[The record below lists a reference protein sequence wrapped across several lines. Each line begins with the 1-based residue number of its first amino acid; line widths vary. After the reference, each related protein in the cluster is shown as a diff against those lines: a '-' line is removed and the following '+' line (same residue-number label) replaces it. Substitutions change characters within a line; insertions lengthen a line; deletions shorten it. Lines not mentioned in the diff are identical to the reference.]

1 VSVYVNDAGTLRQ
14 IARAFVNDNGT
25 LRELSEF
32 AVRDNATLR
41 HVYMIQVQLPATVL
55 AQRSASS
62 PASFQFRSAGDFV
75 EGSSTPSA
83 ELPLTWLVSGAA
95 ADYEY
100 NMSAPGGDG
109 FSTGATDTWISGGT
123 STTWTRTAGLG
134 QTRTATGTLKIRR
147 ASDHVELDSCA
158 CTLECDNS

>member
-1 VSVYVNDAGTLRQ
+1 MGVYVNDNGTLRT
-14 IARAFVNDNGT
+14 ITRAFVNDNGT
-25 LRELSEF
+25 LRELDEF

-41 HVYMIQVQLPATVL
+41 HVYMIQVQLPASIL
-55 AQRSASS
+55 AQRAASS
-62 PASFQFRSAGDFV
+62 PAGMQFKNDGTMQ

-83 ELPLTWLVSGAA
+83 ELPLTWLVSGAV

-123 STTWTRTAGLG
+123 STTWTRNAGLG

-158 CTLECDNS
+158 VTLECDNS